1 MSPHVL
7 QTETEG
13 VILKMFIKIR
23 RILGMYIYRKAQKIT
38 PREKI
43 VRRIYA
49 SLKKNLYLYTYFLS
63 FSNCMTF

>member
-23 RILGMYIYRKAQKIT
+23 RILGMYIHI
-38 PREKI
+38 
-43 VRRIYA
+43 
-49 SLKKNLYLYTYFLS
+49 
-63 FSNCMTF
+63 